1 VNDDDV
7 AQGPNR
13 TPTKS
18 RAIRGGAI
26 GTVDFDTSS
35 APKCPCLCS
44 QPATKRKPPHAES
57 KAKHLPPK
65 YSVLF
70 SCDHLRFEGAAETES
85 VVSDPD
91 PETIILIRGC

>member
-1 VNDDDV
+1 MTLLKGRIERPQEVLRLEE
-7 AQGPNR
+7 GLSLR
-13 TPTKS
+13 W
-18 RAIRGGAI
+18 I
-26 GTVDFDTSS
+26 FDTSS

-44 QPATKRKPPHAES
+44 QPATKRKPPHAER

-70 SCDHLRFEGAAETES
+70 SSDHLRFEGAAETES